1 MTTNLTKAEVAA
13 EIDRFLAFQFP
24 QIAMHGGKSAVK
36 MVDLD
41 AGVAEIV
48 LGGACGGCG
57 ISPMTIEQIHARL
70 PPEIPGITSVIVTTS
85 DEDDPLGDEYRPEVP
100 F

>member
-1 MTTNLTKAEVAA
+1 MTNLTKAEVAA
-13 EIDRFLAFQFP
+13 EIDRFLSFQFP
-24 QIAMHGGKSAVK
+24 QIAGHGGKSTVK

-57 ISPMTIEQIHARL
+57 ISPMTIEAIHERL
-70 PPEIPGITSVIVTTS
+70 PRDVPGITSVIVSTT
-85 DEDDPLGDEYRPEVP
+85 DEDPEDTGFSPEVP